1 MSAHMTPVDDELRRP
16 SIAISD
22 VHLLVAQGL
31 ARALSRAYEIKAVL
45 RSGRELET
53 LVLTDPPD
61 AIITEFNLLD
71 QSGLE
76 TLENTRA
83 TQSKVPF
90 VFFTSQSDPAA
101 LQRAFYAGAR
111 GVVAKLEGVDALQSA
126 IDLALKGKAY
136 LSGAFMPVLM
146 GDKRPEVHL
155 STRQRVVLQ
164 LLDQGMTAQQIADRL
179 CLSRRT
185 VESHKIRLQRA
196 THTHSL
202 IELLSE
208 ARRLGLL
215 DPVRRRASSVS

>member
-1 MSAHMTPVDDELRRP
+1 MSAYLTQVDNQPTKP

-22 VHLLVAQGL
+22 AHLLVAQGI

-45 RSGRELET
+45 RSGRELED
-53 LVLTDPPD
+53 LVMTNPPD

-76 TLENTRA
+76 TLEHTRA
-83 TQSKVPF
+83 TQSKIPF

-126 IDLALKGKAY
+126 IELALKGKAY

-146 GDKRPEVHL
+146 GDKQPEVQL
-155 STRQRVVLQ
+155 STRQRVVLH

-202 IELLSE
+202 IELLAE
-208 ARRLGLL
+208 ARRRGLL
-215 DPVRRRASSVS
+215 DPVRRHVSPAG